1 MQLVVPVADI
11 CEGGSLFMQMLAEQC
26 ESNECKE
33 NCCVA

>member
-11 CEGGSLFMQMLAEQC
+11 CEGDSLSTWMLAEQG

>member
-1 MQLVVPVADI
+1 MQWVVPMADI
-11 CEGGSLFMQMLAEQC
+11 CEGDSLSSQMLAEQG